1 MKIALLGY
9 GRMGKTIEKFAQERN
24 HEIVFILDKNE
35 EKGSLAEAE
44 VAINFSVPEA
54 AVKNIKLALGKKIPV
69 ICGTTGWLDFYDEV
83 TSFCNTNKTAF
94 LYASNFSIGVN
105 LFFKINEL
113 AAKLM
118 KPHSEEYKPS
128 IQEIHHIHK
137 LDAPSGTAI
146 TIAES
151 LVDTG
156 HFSTW
161 ELNGTTD
168 KKLNIES
175 VREGEVPGTHSIT
188 YHSQVD
194 EISLK
199 HEAFSRDGF
208 ALGAVI
214 AAEWILNKKGVFNMS
229 DVIKDTNFKF

>member
-151 LVDTG
+151 LVDMA

-214 AAEWILNKKGVFNMS
+214 AAEWILNKKGVFSMQ
-229 DVIKDTNFKF
+229 DVLNIS

>member
-1 MKIALLGY
+1 
-9 GRMGKTIEKFAQERN
+9 MGKTIEKFAQERN

-83 TSFCNTNKTAF
+83 TSFCNINKTAF

-214 AAEWILNKKGVFNMS
+214 AAEWILNKKGVFSMQ
-229 DVIKDTNFKF
+229 DVLNIS

>member
-1 MKIALLGY
+1 MHLKS
-9 GRMGKTIEKFAQERN
+9 
-24 HEIVFILDKNE
+24 LDKNE

-214 AAEWILNKKGVFNMS
+214 AAEWILNKKGVFSMQ
-229 DVIKDTNFKF
+229 DVLNIS

>member
-83 TSFCNTNKTAF
+83 TSFCNINKTAF

-156 HFSTW
+156 HFSKW

-214 AAEWILNKKGVFNMS
+214 AAEWILNKKGVFSMQ
-229 DVIKDTNFKF
+229 DVLNIS

>member
-128 IQEIHHIHK
+128 IQEIHHTHK

-214 AAEWILNKKGVFNMS
+214 AAEWILNKKGVFSMQ
-229 DVIKDTNFKF
+229 DVLNIS

>member
-83 TSFCNTNKTAF
+83 TSFCNINKTAF

-113 AAKLM
+113 AARLM

-214 AAEWILNKKGVFNMS
+214 AAEWILNKKGVFSMQ
-229 DVIKDTNFKF
+229 DVLNIS

>member
-1 MKIALLGY
+1 
-9 GRMGKTIEKFAQERN
+9 
-24 HEIVFILDKNE
+24 
-35 EKGSLAEAE
+35 
-44 VAINFSVPEA
+44 
-54 AVKNIKLALGKKIPV
+54 
-69 ICGTTGWLDFYDEV
+69 
-83 TSFCNTNKTAF
+83 SFCNINKTAF

-128 IQEIHHIHK
+128 MQEIHHIHK

-175 VREGEVPGTHSIT
+175 VREGEVPGSHSIT

-214 AAEWILNKKGVFNMS
+214 AAEWILNKKGVFSMQ
-229 DVIKDTNFKF
+229 DVLNIS

>member
-83 TSFCNTNKTAF
+83 TSFCNINKTAF

-118 KPHSEEYKPS
+118 KPHSEQYKPS

-214 AAEWILNKKGVFNMS
+214 AAEWILNKKGVFSMQ
-229 DVIKDTNFKF
+229 DVLNIS

>member
-1 MKIALLGY
+1 
-9 GRMGKTIEKFAQERN
+9 FAQERN

-214 AAEWILNKKGVFNMS
+214 AAEWILNKKGVFSMQ
-229 DVIKDTNFKF
+229 DVLNIS

>member
-9 GRMGKTIEKFAQERN
+9 GRMGNTIEKFAQERN

-214 AAEWILNKKGVFNMS
+214 AAEWILNKKGVFSMQ
-229 DVIKDTNFKF
+229 DVLNIS

>member
-54 AVKNIKLALGKKIPV
+54 AVKNIKLALVKKIPV

-175 VREGEVPGTHSIT
+175 VREGEFPGTHSIT

-214 AAEWILNKKGVFNMS
+214 AAEWILNKKGVFSMQ
-229 DVIKDTNFKF
+229 DVLNIS

>member
-151 LVDTG
+151 LVDMG

-214 AAEWILNKKGVFNMS
+214 AAEWILNKKGVFSMQ
-229 DVIKDTNFKF
+229 DVLNIS

>member
-146 TIAES
+146 TLAEAVLQNS
-151 LVDTG
+151 KLNE
-156 HFSTW
+156 W
-161 ELNGTTD
+161 ELNGNSES
-168 KKLNIES
+168 KLIIKAF
-175 VREGEVPGTHSIT
+175 REGEVPGTHTLNYRSSID
-188 YHSQVD
+188 Q
-194 EISLK
+194 ISLK
-199 HEAFSRDGF
+199 HEAFGRDGF

-214 AAEWILNKKGVFNMS
+214 AAEWIVDKQGVFGME
-229 DVIKDTNFKF
+229 DVLNIS

>member
-83 TSFCNTNKTAF
+83 TSFCNINKTAF

-156 HFSTW
+156 YFSTW

-214 AAEWILNKKGVFNMS
+214 AAEWILNKKGVFSMQ
-229 DVIKDTNFKF
+229 DVLNIS